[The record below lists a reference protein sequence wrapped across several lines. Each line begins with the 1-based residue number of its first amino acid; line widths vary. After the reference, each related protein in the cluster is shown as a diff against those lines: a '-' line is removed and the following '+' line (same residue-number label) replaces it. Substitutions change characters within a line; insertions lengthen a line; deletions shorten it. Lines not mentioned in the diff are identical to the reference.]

1 VSCNFFP
8 CIPCVCF
15 PIYFF
20 WLSRMFFSVFLIVY
34 MAIFEPS
41 TCHGVRLSMHEGLI
55 SGPRTLCHVTGNGG
69 GADM

>member
-1 VSCNFFP
+1 VSCNFFLAFLVSVFLN
-8 CIPCVCF
+8 I
-15 PIYFF
+15 F
-20 WLSRMFFSVFLIVY
+20 WLSHMFFSVFLIVY

-41 TCHGVRLSMHEGLI
+41 TCHEVKLSMHEGLI